1 MKNFEIATRMKFRF
15 PYKGLISV
23 EDLWDLPMTALDD
36 IYKTLNKDVKK
47 AEEESL
53 LNAKDTTDAEL
64 LAKIDI
70 VKHIFAVKQKEAED
84 RKAAVANAEKRQR
97 ILEIIARKQDESLNN
112 MSEEEL
118 VKMLGELGN

>member
-1 MKNFEIATRMKFRF
+1 MKIFEIATRMKFRF

-53 LNAKDTTDAEL
+53 LNAKDTADAEL

-70 VKHIFAVKQKEAED
+70 VKHIFAVKQKESEE